1 MMYGIVILAVIII
14 GILIYLDMQL
24 RILTPAGNKLLV
36 LEYHSISTN
45 GFEDQITITKEKFI
59 SHLDY
64 LRDNGYQTMWLSE
77 VGQYQNAKKP
87 LPPKTVVL
95 TFDDGYKNNYT
106 ELFPLLKEYGM
117 KATVFM
123 VLGRIGQN
131 IDWPGQYVN
140 NTMELMTKDQLV
152 EIGSQI
158 EIAHHTFKH
167 DNYTKISF
175 EAIDEDLKKS
185 NKVIADENLNVFPAL
200 AYTFGRYYRKK
211 DEKQE
216 KLFALLQKNG
226 IRYAFRI
233 GNRINKFPLKS
244 FYDIQ
249 RTDIRGTD
257 SFDDFKKKVRF
268 GRNKIA

>member
-1 MMYGIVILAVIII
+1 MIYGIAILAVLVI
-14 GILIYLDMQL
+14 GILVYLDMQL

-45 GFEDQITITKEKFI
+45 GFEDQITIPKEKFI
-59 SHLDY
+59 RHLDY

-77 VGQYQNAKKP
+77 IDEYQKQKKA

-106 ELFPLLKEYGM
+106 ELFPLLRQYHM
-117 KATVFM
+117 KATCFM

-140 NTMELMTKDQLV
+140 GTMELMTKDQLL
-152 EIGSQI
+152 EISSYI

-175 EAIDEDLKKS
+175 EEIDQDLKKC
-185 NKVIADENLNVFPAL
+185 NEVIAKENLKVFPAL

-211 DEKQE
+211 GEKQD
-216 KLFALLQKNG
+216 KLFAILKQNG

-233 GNRINKFPLKS
+233 GNRINKFPLRS

-257 SFDDFKKKVRF
+257 SMADFKKKVRY
-268 GRNKIA
+268 GRKKIV

>member
-1 MMYGIVILAVIII
+1 MVYGIVILAIVVF
-14 GILIYLDMQL
+14 GLLVYLDMQL
-24 RILTPAGNKLLV
+24 RILTPAANKLLV

-59 SHLDY
+59 QHLDY
-64 LRDNGYQTMWLSE
+64 LNTKGYKTMWLSE
-77 VGQYQNAKKP
+77 IDDYQKQNKS

-106 ELFPLLKEYGM
+106 ELLPLLKQYNM
-117 KATVFM
+117 KATCFM
-123 VLGRIGQN
+123 VLGRIGKN
-131 IDWPGQYVN
+131 IDWQGQYVN

-152 EIGSQI
+152 EIGSYI

-175 EAIDEDLKKS
+175 EEIDEDLKKC
-185 NKVIADENLNVFPAL
+185 NEVILRENLNVFPAL

-211 DEKQE
+211 GENQDR
-216 KLFALLQKNG
+216 LFAILKKHG
-226 IRYAFRI
+226 IKYAFRI

-257 SFDDFKKKVRF
+257 SMDDFKKKVRF
-268 GRNKIA
+268 GRKKIF